1 MAAESSRPADG
12 GSLPPA
18 IWAGAALVVATLGA
32 LTRPF
37 EWAATGLVVIIA
49 GAVLVYAVRRPS
61 EPISP
66 GPRLRNGLLLWS
78 LLLLVISSWEL
89 FALSRQE
96 SWNVPDR
103 SHPTLSTLLDPALEQ
118 GPGRWAGWLIWL
130 AAGWRLLR

>member
-18 IWAGAALVVATLGA
+18 IWVGAALVVATLGA

-37 EWAATGLVVIIA
+37 EWAATGVVVVVA
-49 GAVLVYAVRRPS
+49 GTVLVCAVRRPS
-61 EPISP
+61 EPIPP
-66 GPRLRNGLLLWS
+66 GPRLRNGLVLWS
-78 LLLLVISSWEL
+78 LLLLAISGWEL

-103 SHPTLSTLLDPALEQ
+103 SHPTLSTLLDPPLEQ